1 MTFGNQFPHGS
12 VDKTPPPLAY
22 LEPFHK
28 LAEQLPSISESPYAE
43 LKRVFDQAFKS
54 QTEGKSRQRHNK
66 SGAIPFERQRI
77 MQISETIGSPHGLSY
92 QVTKK
97 MLEALDMAEVE
108 KAIHELE
115 GAMVYLGALILYV
128 ERNGTTTKP
137 INANKHNKE
146 S

>member
-1 MTFGNQFPHGS
+1 MTFPDRLPRES
-12 VDKTPPPLAY
+12 VGKTPPPSAY

-54 QTEGKSRQRHNK
+54 QTEGKARQRHNK
-66 SGAIPFERQRI
+66 SGTIPFERQRI
-77 MQISETIGSPHGLSY
+77 MQISETSGSPHGLSY

-97 MLEALDMAEVE
+97 TLEALDMEEVE

-115 GAMVYLGALILYV
+115 GVMVYVGALILYV
-128 ERNGTTTKP
+128 ERNGTSAKS
-137 INANKHNKE
+137 INRK
-146 S
+146 